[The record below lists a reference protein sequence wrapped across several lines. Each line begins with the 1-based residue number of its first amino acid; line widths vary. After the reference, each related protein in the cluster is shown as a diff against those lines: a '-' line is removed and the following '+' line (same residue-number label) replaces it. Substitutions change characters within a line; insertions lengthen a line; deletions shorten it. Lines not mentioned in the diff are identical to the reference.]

1 MTKLINNSP
10 SIKTSKGFGR
20 LEKVFVSELGFLMLK
35 INNLDGTYTSYS
47 LGKHNESNNIFTE
60 EILKNETKLSKNIS

>member
-35 INNLDGTYTSYS
+35 INNVKSYIIKS
-47 LGKHNESNNIFTE
+47 FEVFY
-60 EILKNETKLSKNIS
+60 